1 MVSVEKK
8 KIMGWCDKKH
18 MCGHSPEEAK
28 KDLIEKVTFKHG
40 IYWLEQNYAK
50 IRGKVVDFN
59 PLLTSMDRSSIQ

>member
-28 KDLIEKVTFKHG
+28 KDLIEKVTFK
-40 IYWLEQNYAK
+40 
-50 IRGKVVDFN
+50 VDGCNDIFKRALIAN
-59 PLLTSMDRSSIQ
+59 